1 MIIEKRLYDVA
12 ECHRVSLSNLSL
24 SSNRITNVKSSAHN
38 DLVRL
43 AFERSKVNSV
53 MADVKCSTTVNLN
66 PSERASVHNL
76 VLNEKETNCTLQ
88 SIIILASIL
97 EEVAELVQIANKVYL
112 PSISIF
118 GNDLKNSSDFGIGG
132 MNYSKPTSNDRSN
145 WFNEFSIAQRDK
157 ELIKRMGKFLPELQK
172 ISNFCKR
179 VQHLIQHLVWQ
190 SVALQ
195 VFTWNSEPT
204 IPDDSEIA
212 TKIDSYCSET
222 LLGQSRSVKF
232 IIAEALSKLCHVLIE
247 LDHAIEYN
255 FILKESWDLYTGCI
269 FQKEEEHFEV
279 TSSTAATSEIKGEA
293 PIDVISVVYRSSPE
307 VNDTKLAEDKD
318 AADDS
323 QDDDSKHHENSQQH
337 EKMKLERML
346 VHLDNSLLSS
356 RNFFMAIDQSFY
368 HSSLAAQFN
377 VARKKYDTKHFESSV
392 ISMDI
397 IVKSMVE
404 LLVDRF
410 LSTLPSSGKKKSLQ
424 HEKDLIGVY
433 GLFCLHRRL
442 VSTSVAPDD
451 KLYKKLLSEKFPF
464 FIPMIGGITFMPNNF
479 LNKYWQPNQNLISS
493 SNRWSAIKKQHDKAF
508 VKDVQTL
515 YMEYLKWVQ
524 RLESV
529 ISFLKEYNQ
538 NLEEKWQSYENE
550 WGDLSNYSNEEP
562 ITKDTLQQVLT
573 LLDGVDIAKRATYLL
588 RNILLLNQNLAE
600 PFHANDFDSIEKLCT
615 IAKSVE
621 RTFKCSKQ
629 ISIVFLRRAGMRVLA
644 LELYKKLNRLRSF
657 IDHHHSI
664 VAEEGND
671 YFRRQHT
678 MERIA
683 ISLGVVESILKGS
696 STFSTTRM

>member
-43 AFERSKVNSV
+43 ALERSKVNSV
-53 MADVKCSTTVNLN
+53 MADVKCSTTVALN

-76 VLNEKETNCTLQ
+76 ILNEKETNCTLQ

-97 EEVAELVQIANKVYL
+97 EEVDELVQIANKVYL

-118 GNDLKNSSDFGIGG
+118 GNDLKKSSDFGTGS
-132 MNYSKPTSNDRSN
+132 MNYSKPSTNDRSH

-172 ISNFCKR
+172 ISNFSKR

-190 SVALQ
+190 SVALH
-195 VFTWNSEPT
+195 VFTWNSDPT

-212 TKIDSYCSET
+212 TKIDSYCGDM
-222 LLGQSRSVKF
+222 LLGQSRSVKV
-232 IIAEALSKLCHVLIE
+232 IIADALSKLCHVLIE

-255 FILKESWDLYTGCI
+255 FVLKESWDLYTGCI

-279 TSSTAATSEIKGEA
+279 ASSTAATSEIKGEG

-307 VNDTKLAEDKD
+307 VNDSKLAEDKD
-318 AADDS
+318 ASDDS
-323 QDDDSKHHENSQQH
+323 QDDDSKHHENSQQN

-346 VHLDNSLLSS
+346 VHLDHSLLSS
-356 RNFFMAIDQSFY
+356 RNFLMAIDQSFY
-368 HSSLAAQFN
+368 HSSLAAQHN
-377 VARKKYDTKHFESSV
+377 VSRKKYDTKNFESSV

-410 LSTLPSSGKKKSLQ
+410 LSTLPSSGKSKSLQ

-433 GLFCLHRRL
+433 GLFCLYRRL

-451 KLYKKLLSEKFPF
+451 KLYKKLLSEKFPI
-464 FIPMIGGITFMPNNF
+464 FIPMIGGITFMPYDF
-479 LNKYWQPNQNLISS
+479 LNKFTRPNQNLMSS

-508 VKDVQTL
+508 SKDVQTL

-524 RLESV
+524 RLESL
-529 ISFLKEYNQ
+529 ISVKEYNQ
-538 NLEEKWQSYENE
+538 NLEEQWQSYEIE
-550 WGDLSNYSNEEP
+550 GGYSSNYNNEEP
-562 ITKDTLQQVLT
+562 ITKDTLQRVLT
-573 LLDGVDIAKRATYLL
+573 LLDGVNIAKRATCLL
-588 RNILLLNQNLAE
+588 RNLLLLNQNLAE
-600 PFHANDFDSIEKLCT
+600 PFHISDFDSIEKLCT

-678 MERIA
+678 TERIA